1 MSKGYFHVFHDPED
15 GFISGK
21 ARDVARDMV
30 VRGAFKPYGWLEILI
45 WTGIS
50 MFLSVKLC
58 DHFQVESGI
67 VRIIIWPF
75 LGILFYLASRGI
87 FFLSAWITSKKNAG
101 NPQFRHSFRQYL
113 WFGDGSMF
121 TESDDSR
128 LDVSYR
134 RIESLECEN
143 GRFILNME
151 AGKRIVLEK
160 KNFLEG
166 NPNDFESFLRGKMAE
181 EASLELKEDAPRA
194 EVLESED
201 GIYRLY
207 KAAEWNRIQS
217 GREKYPV
224 SMYLMV
230 FLCVSAA
237 FTFINMTL
245 KEITLP
251 FGIYLAVEAVFAAV
265 CAAHYFLKNNQAR
278 SEKALR
284 KAAAKEWNQIKGKAD
299 GMRKDLVFFKNGFKV
314 QTEEYITSY
323 DYRNVNTVIASKD
336 TLVVSGE
343 GFFFVALM
351 GTETDGYYEMKK
363 LIESGSSLKV
373 QVME

>member
-21 ARDVARDMV
+21 AKDVARDMV

-143 GRFILNME
+143 SRFILNME

-166 NPNDFESFLRGKMAE
+166 NPNDFESFLRGKMIKLTLLP
-181 EASLELKEDAPRA
+181 SLNL
-194 EVLESED
+194 
-201 GIYRLY
+201 
-207 KAAEWNRIQS
+207 
-217 GREKYPV
+217 
-224 SMYLMV
+224 
-230 FLCVSAA
+230 
-237 FTFINMTL
+237 
-245 KEITLP
+245 
-251 FGIYLAVEAVFAAV
+251 
-265 CAAHYFLKNNQAR
+265 
-278 SEKALR
+278 
-284 KAAAKEWNQIKGKAD
+284 
-299 GMRKDLVFFKNGFKV
+299 
-314 QTEEYITSY
+314 
-323 DYRNVNTVIASKD
+323 
-336 TLVVSGE
+336 
-343 GFFFVALM
+343 
-351 GTETDGYYEMKK
+351 
-363 LIESGSSLKV
+363 
-373 QVME
+373 

>member
-1 MSKGYFHVFHDPED
+1 
-15 GFISGK
+15 
-21 ARDVARDMV
+21 
-30 VRGAFKPYGWLEILI
+30 
-45 WTGIS
+45 
-50 MFLSVKLC
+50 
-58 DHFQVESGI
+58 
-67 VRIIIWPF
+67 
-75 LGILFYLASRGI
+75 
-87 FFLSAWITSKKNAG
+87 
-101 NPQFRHSFRQYL
+101 
-113 WFGDGSMF
+113 
-121 TESDDSR
+121 
-128 LDVSYR
+128 
-134 RIESLECEN
+134 
-143 GRFILNME
+143 
-151 AGKRIVLEK
+151 
-160 KNFLEG
+160 
-166 NPNDFESFLRGKMAE
+166 MAE

-265 CAAHYFLKNNQAR
+265 CAAHYFLKNQQAR

>member
-21 ARDVARDMV
+21 AKDVARDMV
-30 VRGAFKPYGWLEILI
+30 ARGAFKPYGWLEILI
-45 WTGIS
+45 WTGMS

-58 DHFQVESGI
+58 DYLQVESSAI
-67 VRIIIWPF
+67 RIIMWPF
-75 LGILFYLASRGI
+75 LGVLFYLAARGV
-87 FFLSAWITSKKNAG
+87 FFLSAWVTSRKNAG
-101 NPQFRHSFRQYL
+101 NPQFRQSFRQYL

-143 GRFILNME
+143 GRFILNMK

-166 NPNDFESFLRGKMAE
+166 NPSDFESFLRGKMAE

-194 EVLESED
+194 EVMESEE

-230 FLCVSAA
+230 FLCVSAG
-237 FTFINMTL
+237 FTFINMAL

-251 FGIYLAVEAVFAAV
+251 FGIYLMIEAVFAAV
-265 CAAHYFLKNNQAR
+265 CAAHYFLKNKQAR

-284 KAAAKEWNQIKGKAD
+284 KAAAREWNQLKGKED
-299 GMRKDLVFFKNGFKV
+299 GMKKELVFFKNGFKV

-363 LIESGSSLKV
+363 LVENGSSLKV
-373 QVME
+373 QEMK

>member
-1 MSKGYFHVFHDPED
+1 
-15 GFISGK
+15 
-21 ARDVARDMV
+21 
-30 VRGAFKPYGWLEILI
+30 
-45 WTGIS
+45 

-265 CAAHYFLKNNQAR
+265 CAAHYFLKNKQAR

>member
-21 ARDVARDMV
+21 AKDVARDMV

-58 DHFQVESGI
+58 DPFQVESGI

-75 LGILFYLASRGI
+75 LGILFYLASRGV

-101 NPQFRHSFRQYL
+101 NPQFRQSFRQYL

-143 GRFILNME
+143 GRFILNMK

-265 CAAHYFLKNNQAR
+265 CAAHYFLKNKQAR